1 MLYRLIRF
9 GSRPVAV
16 GEVAALLLFAK
27 ACVAPPP
34 PCQGDACETGGGGS
48 GGETATG
55 GSMGGIPDGGS
66 GGATGGQ
73 SGSTSSGGMGGS
85 GGATG
90 GTTGGAGGCEPTFVC
105 GPKDCGMV
113 DDGCGKMLDCDA
125 TPNGKVDCSSLDNW
139 SGATGGP
146 MTCGEDHL
154 CHCPPEGNSPEAMA
168 LCQGPAAEPAV
179 DQWCATQGGCNTAL
193 CGSASSPKV
202 PLTCI
207 GSGQALKPTPQDPTT
222 WIHIWCCSIAVQ

>member
-1 MLYRLIRF
+1 MLCRLIRF
-9 GSRPVAV
+9 GSRPVVV

-48 GGETATG
+48 GGETAMG

-125 TPNGKVDCSSLDNW
+125 TLNGKVDCSSLDNW
-139 SGATGGP
+139 SGATGSP

-168 LCQGPAAEPAV
+168 LCNGTVVQVPGIEQFCSV
-179 DQWCATQGGCNTAL
+179 TGCDPSL
-193 CGSASSPKV
+193 CGTPPVPKV
-202 PLTCI
+202 PDSCRYAGAKADGT
-207 GSGQALKPTPQDPTT
+207 QV
-222 WIHIWCCSIAVQ
+222 WCCIKQQS